1 MRQILLSI
9 FTFCILLMAGC
20 RTTKSTE
27 TVKID
32 ADERWAAQELLTATW
47 RYDSLYRALVLSAD
61 SVAMEWSVP
70 EDSAGHTAKT
80 LLKAYK
86 VNVGASHEASTS
98 LVTDSTIK
106 IVTKEKTMAEKIQ
119 SKQTASPSA
128 TRWLP
133 LVIVASVCIVY
144 SLRKMN

>member
-1 MRQILLSI
+1 MVCS
-9 FTFCILLMAGC
+9 
-20 RTTKSTE
+20 K
-27 TVKID
+27 
-32 ADERWAAQELLTATW
+32 
-47 RYDSLYRALVLSAD
+47 
-61 SVAMEWSVP
+61 
-70 EDSAGHTAKT
+70 DSAGHTAKT